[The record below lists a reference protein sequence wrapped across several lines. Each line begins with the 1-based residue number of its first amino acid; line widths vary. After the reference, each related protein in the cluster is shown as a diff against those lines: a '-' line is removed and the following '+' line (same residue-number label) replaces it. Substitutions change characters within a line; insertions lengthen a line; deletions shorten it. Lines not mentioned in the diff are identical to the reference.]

1 MMKKLVITAAALL
14 LSMSVFADDM
24 KIGIVDVRQVLQ
36 SSPQVA
42 AMQKKLQQQFADR
55 EKQLQAAQQQFQQ
68 DADKLNRDAA
78 VMKPADRDALA
89 KKAQAEQDNLR
100 TMQMSMQKDLYAKQ
114 NEAMQTILNQM
125 QDIISQIAKAKN
137 LSLVITKDAVA
148 YVANDVD
155 VTQDV
160 IAKMK

>member
-1 MMKKLVITAAALL
+1 MMKKLAITAAALV
-14 LSMSVFADDM
+14 LSITAFADDM

-36 SSPQVA
+36 NSPQVA
-42 AMQKKLQQQFADR
+42 EMQKKLQQQFADR
-55 EKQLQAAQQQFQQ
+55 EKQLQTAQQQLQQ
-68 DADKLNRDAA
+68 DADKLSRDAA

-114 NEAMQTILNQM
+114 NEAMQTILNKM
-125 QDIISQIAKAKN
+125 QDIISQIAKSKN
-137 LSLVITKDAVA
+137 LSMVITKDAVA
-148 YVANDVD
+148 YVANNVD